1 MGEKMLVRKKYFD
14 KMILLNS
21 FFCYLSGRGDSGG
34 PLMLYTNNRWYTVG
48 IVSFGDGCS
57 RANSGGIYT
66 RVSAYHKWI
75 GQIMSSS
82 TGPLNCSSAYDYTQI
97 VTDVSTLK

>member
-1 MGEKMLVRKKYFD
+1 MLVNRIIF
-14 KMILLNS
+14 INN
-21 FFCYLSGRGDSGG
+21 FFFFLYLIGRGDSGG
-34 PLMLYTNNRWYTVG
+34 PLMLYTNNRWYIIG

-75 GQIMSSS
+75 LQAMSSS
-82 TGPLNCSSAYDYTQI
+82 TEPLNCSSSYDYAQI
-97 VTDVSTLK
+97 VTDVSKLK